1 MNYITDTKFFKTGY
15 LSNDANEK
23 REKQGRD
30 PQFISNVCVQALKDD
45 KVKNLPYFNTM
56 YYPVKATPLPTYG
69 QNPSSEDLKKCP
81 FLKYLQ
87 SP

>member
-1 MNYITDTKFFKTGY
+1 MNYITGTNFFNTGY
-15 LSNDANEK
+15 LPNDANKK
-23 REKQGRD
+23 REMQGRD
-30 PQFISNVCVQALKDD
+30 PQFISNVCVQALEND

-69 QNPSSEDLKKCP
+69 QKPIPDDPKECP
-81 FLKYLQ
+81 CVTYLQ